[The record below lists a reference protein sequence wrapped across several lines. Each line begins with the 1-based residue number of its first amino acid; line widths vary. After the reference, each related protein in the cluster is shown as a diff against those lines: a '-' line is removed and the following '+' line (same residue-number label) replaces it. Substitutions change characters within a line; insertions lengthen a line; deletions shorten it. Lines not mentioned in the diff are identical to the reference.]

1 MVTKNTTCLYSHANQ
16 IYLFTLGCLICWFFR
31 FLKLC
36 SFQNSFSSTVIVLSK
51 NWSACWLPGYNMVIL
66 LLILHGKGISFHLCF
81 IYFSVLFFS
90 ASNALFFRRDI
101 DRHLKGWE
109 DGSSKLDLHQK
120 LVVLFFLSCF
130 ITCKINSCCVL
141 DTNRSYKLFCH
152 HLIWFF
158 STHGLGLTVPPGS
171 NWEFHGI
178 LQVSSLPFSRG
189 FSQLRDQT
197 RASCIAGRFFTIW
210 ATREAFKSIYSV
222 QFSSVAQSCLT
233 FCDPV
238 NCSMPG
244 LPVHHQLPEFTQTH
258 IHRVSG
264 AIQPSHPL
272 SSPFPPAPSPSQHQS
287 LFQWVNSSHE
297 VAKVL
302 EFQL

>member
-1 MVTKNTTCLYSHANQ
+1 MTKNTTCLYSHANQ

-189 FSQLRDQT
+189 FSQLRDEAQ
-197 RASCIAGRFFTIW
+197 ASCTAGRFFPSDLLLEVP
-210 ATREAFKSIYSV
+210 RD
-222 QFSSVAQSCLT
+222 L
-233 FCDPV
+233 
-238 NCSMPG
+238 
-244 LPVHHQLPEFTQTH
+244 
-258 IHRVSG
+258 
-264 AIQPSHPL
+264 AIPPL
-272 SSPFPPAPSPSQHQS
+272 G
-287 LFQWVNSSHE
+287 
-297 VAKVL
+297 
-302 EFQL
+302 